1 MMPVCD
7 CAEKVNTALKK
18 QGNHEELF
26 LALALGGRGS
36 FVAMPIIETRKDTGR
51 SFTRGKTR
59 LTPNYCPFCGKKY
72 KARPQ
77 PNKKGKSR

>member
-7 CAEKVNTALKK
+7 CAEKVNAALKK

-26 LALALGGRGS
+26 LALALNGRD
-36 FVAMPIIETRKDTGR
+36 FIAIPIIETRKDTGTR
-51 SFTRGKTR
+51 HTRGKTR
-59 LTPNYCPFCGKKY
+59 LTPSYCPFCGKKY
-72 KARPQ
+72 KTRPR